1 MTETNEVA
9 FSSGVVVL
17 TFFFSFFGF
26 SFFDYGD
33 VFSATSFSPVFLDSF
48 HCYVVAKQFAYG
60 TKYMLKSKMSRNN
73 RRIGRRT
80 LKFHVIA

>member
-17 TFFFSFFGF
+17 TFFLFFGF
-26 SFFDYGD
+26 RFFEYGD

-48 HCYVVAKQFAYG
+48 HCYVVAKQFASVIRFDFTSLLFG
-60 TKYMLKSKMSRNN
+60 RKNN
-73 RRIGRRT
+73 FTNRQQET
-80 LKFHVIA
+80 